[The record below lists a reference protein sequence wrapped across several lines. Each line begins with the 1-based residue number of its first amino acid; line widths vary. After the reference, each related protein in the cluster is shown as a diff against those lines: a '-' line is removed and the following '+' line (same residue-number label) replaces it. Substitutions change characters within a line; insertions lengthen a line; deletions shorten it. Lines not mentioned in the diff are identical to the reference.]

1 MFVSF
6 VFIFIV
12 FIYIFYTVIVNN
24 VHHLIIIWK
33 FYSNLFHSLYQFV
46 WITSRKKGDVMFFPD
61 HFGKKIE
68 GFMMMM
74 MMIII
79 MAASSMMMMIF
90 KSKFIYFIF
99 FSLSSLIFVFK
110 WQKNVYFFFST
121 ILDDDDDG
129 NFLWLIWIE
138 FPSEDDDKD
147 CMIKRKFV
155 LFLGLFHVWMCVCV
169 AYFLRLNVSIS
180 FIKFFPIFFSFL
192 FYSNCSSEKNSI

>member
-1 MFVSF
+1 
-6 VFIFIV
+6 
-12 FIYIFYTVIVNN
+12 
-24 VHHLIIIWK
+24 
-33 FYSNLFHSLYQFV
+33 
-46 WITSRKKGDVMFFPD
+46 
-61 HFGKKIE
+61 
-68 GFMMMM
+68 
-74 MMIII
+74 
-79 MAASSMMMMIF
+79 MMMMIF

-147 CMIKRKFV
+147 WMIRKENLYFFWDFFMYGCVCM
-155 LFLGLFHVWMCVCV
+155 CV

-180 FIKFFPIFFSFL
+180 FIKFFPIFFHFFFTQIVLQKKIQFNKLFRILSFIL
-192 FYSNCSSEKNSI
+192 FFIRIVLNWTQK

>member
-68 GFMMMM
+68 GFMMMMM

-147 CMIKRKFV
+147 
-155 LFLGLFHVWMCVCV
+155 
-169 AYFLRLNVSIS
+169 
-180 FIKFFPIFFSFL
+180 
-192 FYSNCSSEKNSI
+192 